1 MVFSLDIKVRHLP
14 ITVRF
19 PWKIGIV
26 SFMACPSLMRGE
38 GDVAG
43 ELLRIA
49 DDPFFDAVEICAVTG
64 DQWGKVKGDVSRL
77 AVGRGFQPDI
87 LSGKINLNS
96 LDDSER
102 KQAVEKLKEEIRKL
116 GERGI
121 KVVAVCSGPDPGE
134 RQRRAATQRLVDS
147 LNELCEEALRLGVTV
162 LLEAFDRIYD
172 KKLLIGPIDEAAEVI
187 RAVRKN
193 HENIGLMW
201 DLSHAPM
208 LSENPSDLRRAR
220 DVLSHVHI
228 GCAMKKGKT
237 MLDTHPVFHS
247 DGAVNTERDVA
258 ELLKVLLD
266 VGYSAVVSFEV
277 KPGEGQ
283 TTEEA
288 IEMSKKVLKDA
299 FEITVFEVLRGK

>member
-1 MVFSLDIKVRHLP
+1 MVFSVDIKVRQLP

-26 SFMACPSLMRGE
+26 SFMASPSLMRGE

-49 DDPFFDAVEICAVTG
+49 NDPFFDAVEICGVTD
-64 DQWGKVKGDVSRL
+64 DQWAKVKGGLSRL
-77 AVGRGFQPDI
+77 VVGRGFQPDI
-87 LSGKINLNS
+87 LSGKIDLNS
-96 LDDSER
+96 PDDHER
-102 KQAVEKLKEEIRKL
+102 KQAVDKLKEEIRKL

-121 KVVAVCSGPDPGE
+121 KVAAVCSGPDPGE
-134 RQRRAATQRLVDS
+134 RQRRAARQRLTDS
-147 LNELCEEALRLGVTV
+147 LNELCGEASRLGEMV

-172 KKLLIGPIDEAAEVI
+172 KKLLIGPIVEAARVV
-187 RAVRKN
+187 RAVRRD
-193 HENIGLMW
+193 HQNIGLMW

-208 LSENPSDLRRAR
+208 LSEHPSDLRRVK

-228 GCAMKKGKT
+228 GCAMKRGKT
-237 MLDTHPVFHS
+237 MLDSHPVFHS
-247 DGAVNTERDVA
+247 EGAVNTERDVA

-266 VGYSAVVSFEV
+266 IGYGGVVSFEV

-288 IEMSKKVLKDA
+288 IETSKRVIKDA
-299 FEITVFEVLRGK
+299 FERTVFEVLGGR